1 MKSPHPPSSKP
12 APKAFRPGENDF
24 EAVWKAAGQVFYQ
37 CEPRGPMTLQ
47 GAFEPLVGKTPS
59 LDGGR
64 SEWLQFV
71 HPDDVVAVA
80 QWDAA
85 AVKGE
90 PQTLEYRFLASG
102 GRTLWLRETRVP
114 GSKGCF
120 SGTLEDVTRSREMAA
135 QLRHRQK
142 QSVFGECARGIAHDF
157 NNVLAVLQGY
167 TELLQLEAEPGSEN
181 AEYLGEMMGAV
192 GRARDLT
199 AQIHRVSHAKPE
211 HPVTVNLGTVL
222 RDLKPLFR
230 RLAREE
236 TEVTINE
243 TSTAAWVR
251 ADVLELETLLLNLA
265 ANACEAMPS
274 GGRLEVSCDVRGK
287 SATLAVSDTG
297 EGITADGLKRIFE
310 PGFTTRQRQQ
320 AEGMGLAVCREIV
333 ERAGGRIACK
343 SKPGKGS
350 EFTVT
355 LPLVA
360 APARPHP
367 PESRKRP
374 AGQGEA
380 ILIVEDDPAV
390 RKALAAVVETL
401 GYRVY
406 QASNGEEAVRRLE
419 KETKIRLVIS
429 DFFMPLMTGG
439 ELVETVQSRWPGIP
453 VILTSGYAAPISPSK
468 SFLPKPLAI
477 TTLAQHIRK
486 SIDV

>member
-1 MKSPHPPSSKP
+1 MKPPHSPSSKP
-12 APKAFRPGENDF
+12 APKALRPEGNDF
-24 EAVWKAAGQVFYQ
+24 EAVWKAAGQVFYR

-47 GAFEPLVGKTPS
+47 GAFEPLLGETAS
-59 LDGGR
+59 LGGGR
-64 SEWLQFV
+64 AEWLRLV

-85 AVKGE
+85 AVKGK
-90 PQTLEYRFLASG
+90 PQTLEYRFLATG
-102 GRTLWLRETRVP
+102 GHTLWLRETRVP
-114 GSKGCF
+114 GGRGGF

-167 TELLQLEAEPGSEN
+167 TELLQLDAEPGSEN

-192 GRARDLT
+192 GRARELT

-236 TEVTINE
+236 IEVTVSE
-243 TSTAAWVR
+243 KSAAAWVR
-251 ADVLELETLLLNLA
+251 ADILELETLLLNLA
-265 ANACEAMPS
+265 ANACEAMS
-274 GGRLEVSCDVRGK
+274 GSGRLEVSCDIQGK
-287 SATLAVSDTG
+287 QATLAVSDTG
-297 EGITADGLKRIFE
+297 EGIAAASLKRIFE
-310 PGFTTRQRQQ
+310 PGFTTRQRQR
-320 AEGMGLAVCREIV
+320 AEGLGLAVCREIV
-333 ERAGGRIACK
+333 ERAGGRITCK

-360 APARPHP
+360 APPRTPS
-367 PESRKRP
+367 PESRKIP
-374 AGQGEA
+374 PGQGEA

-390 RKALAAVVETL
+390 RKTLAAVIETL

-406 QASNGEEAVRRLE
+406 QASNGQEAVRRLE

-453 VILTSGYAAPISPSK
+453 VILTSGYATPISPYQ